1 MKNRLGVLLSVFISF
16 NYFAQQD
23 EQSSLYMFNSLQF
36 NPAYAGS
43 RGALNATLI
52 HRSQWVGLEGAP
64 TTQFFFIAFSIREK
78 FNGCW
83 YAYKS

>member
-36 NPAYAGS
+36 NPAYAG
-43 RGALNATLI
+43 LN
-52 HRSQWVGLEGAP
+52 
-64 TTQFFFIAFSIREK
+64 
-78 FNGCW
+78 
-83 YAYKS
+83 